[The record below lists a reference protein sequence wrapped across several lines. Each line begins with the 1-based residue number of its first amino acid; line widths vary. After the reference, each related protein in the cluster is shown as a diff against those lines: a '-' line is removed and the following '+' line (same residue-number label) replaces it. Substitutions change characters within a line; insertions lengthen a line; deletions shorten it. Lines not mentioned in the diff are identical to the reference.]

1 MFSKRKSSSDH
12 LPGLE
17 EPALRPRIHR
27 PPSPRRSSFHGS
39 EPHLHEVDYCQLN
52 QDRKKKY
59 ATAPV
64 KHHSASAAASLHR
77 EKPATPTKNKNIPQ
91 ATYQKTFIAIVKGM
105 DSRAKKRRSQ
115 EFAECLSPLAQQ
127 PVMNLKTAAA
137 SSKPPTLPPKPGT
150 GTLCQMMPSSVTHVA
165 PRVIHAGLNHHNEQ
179 LYHAEPIPPMKR
191 EFFRLSPGPQLYGI
205 NKTIQ
210 PLTNNHGERLP
221 VVLSLETVV

>member
-17 EPALRPRIHR
+17 EPVLRPRIHR

-39 EPHLHEVDYCQLN
+39 EPHLHESDQLN

-64 KHHSASAAASLHR
+64 KHHSACAGAGSHR

-91 ATYQKTFIAIVKGM
+91 PTYQKTFIAMLKGR
-105 DSRAKKRRSQ
+105 DSRVNKRQSQ

-127 PVMNLKTAAA
+127 PVMNPKTAVA
-137 SSKPPTLPPKPGT
+137 SPKPPTIAPKPTT
-150 GTLCQMMPSSVTHVA
+150 GTFYQMMPPSVPPVG

-179 LYHAEPIPPMKR
+179 LYLAEPIPPMKR
-191 EFFRLSPGPQLYGI
+191 EFFRLSPGPQL
-205 NKTIQ
+205 
-210 PLTNNHGERLP
+210 
-221 VVLSLETVV
+221 